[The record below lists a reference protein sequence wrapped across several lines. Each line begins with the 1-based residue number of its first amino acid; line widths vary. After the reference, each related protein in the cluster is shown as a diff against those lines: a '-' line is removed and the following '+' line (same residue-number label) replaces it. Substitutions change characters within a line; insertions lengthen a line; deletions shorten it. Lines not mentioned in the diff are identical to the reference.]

1 VHHRA
6 LSSFV
11 SRCLRSHGRYLGDIA
26 YALPRINSA
35 PDAITAA
42 VSSAH
47 VDGGGAKR
55 APGPIGDGVFDDAF
69 SSEDDVVRAAMRDAK
84 EPMAILIQCVKAF
97 VGNMSFASWS
107 EALDVERA
115 LLPSGATQF

>member
-1 VHHRA
+1 M
-6 LSSFV
+6 
-11 SRCLRSHGRYLGDIA
+11 GDIA

>member
-1 VHHRA
+1 M
-6 LSSFV
+6 
-11 SRCLRSHGRYLGDIA
+11 GDIA

-69 SSEDDVVRAAMRDAK
+69 SSEDAVVRAYDARDAMRDAK

-107 EALDVERA
+107 EALVVERA
-115 LLPSGATQF
+115 LLPNGATQF

>member
-1 VHHRA
+1 MHHRA

-11 SRCLRSHGRYLGDIA
+11 SRCLRSRGRYLGDIA

>member
-11 SRCLRSHGRYLGDIA
+11 SRCLRSRGRYLGDIA